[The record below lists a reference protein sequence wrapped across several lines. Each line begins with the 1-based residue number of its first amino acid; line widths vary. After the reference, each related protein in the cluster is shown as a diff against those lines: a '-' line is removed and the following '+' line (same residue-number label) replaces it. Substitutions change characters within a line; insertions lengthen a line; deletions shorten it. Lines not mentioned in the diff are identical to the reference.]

1 MRIGTYF
8 EGKHELSGVCHY
20 VNVSEDTDIEG
31 YVLTIDGQNYC
42 AIYDGYDGYR
52 SYGRLHPTSK
62 AQTNPFPKQVV
73 SIHTEIVKG
82 RDRDTWYDTDYEYI
96 TIRNEQGE
104 IILRVGTDFSD
115 AYYPIGHL
123 DYYPQNLPINKGK

>member
-20 VNVSEDTDIEG
+20 VSEDTDIEG

-42 AIYDGYDGYR
+42 AIYDSNDGYR
-52 SYGRLHPTSK
+52 SYGHLHRTSQ

-73 SIHTEIVKG
+73 HIHTEIVKEW
-82 RDRDTWYDTDYEYI
+82 DSDTWYETDYEYV

-115 AYYPIGHL
+115 EWYPVGHL
-123 DYYPQNLPINKGK
+123 EYFPQNLPINKGK